1 MELNDPVNIMKIIIS
16 LTEIAIEKTIYITK
30 SSSKETEF
38 SLPLLIKI
46 LKNDV
51 YNFCTSD
58 DILSEASQYI
68 SEVTIEYETDTEKT
82 KTDSSEKTSEE
93 SDISLN
99 SEDKKLLK
107 YIKMNNDDRLW
118 DEEYEGSEGWSDEDR
133 DEYYEDEEYEDEE
146 EYYEDGEYEDEEN
159 AYELTFDIPVYE
171 IADQIEENYN
181 EEEMRKYGLVGQI
194 VGEINLIDNI
204 WEEWSP
210 NNHIGKALKNM
221 VSGFEVDWLK

>member
-30 SSSKETEF
+30 SSSKNSEF
-38 SLPLLIKI
+38 SLPILIKI

-68 SEVTIEYETDTEKT
+68 SEVTIEYDIE
-82 KTDSSEKTSEE
+82 SEKTSDD

-99 SEDKKLLK
+99 SEDKKLLRYVK
-107 YIKMNNDDRLW
+107 QNNDDRLW
-118 DEEYEGSEGWSDEDR
+118 DEEYDGSEGWSEEENEDEEKYYD
-133 DEYYEDEEYEDEE
+133 DEEFYGEEYEDE
-146 EYYEDGEYEDEEN
+146 DK
-159 AYELTFDIPVYE
+159 AYELTFDIPIYD

-181 EEEMRKYGLVGQI
+181 EEEMKKYGLVGKI
-194 VGEINLIDNI
+194 VGEINIIDNI
-204 WEEWSP
+204 WDQWSP
-210 NNHIGKALKNM
+210 DNHIGKVLKNM

>member
-1 MELNDPVNIMKIIIS
+1 MELNDPVNIMKIIIA

-38 SLPLLIKI
+38 SLPLLMKI

-68 SEVTIEYETDTEKT
+68 SEVTIEYEIE
-82 KTDSSEKTSEE
+82 SEKTISTSSDKTSDD

-99 SEDKKLLK
+99 SEDKKLLR
-107 YIKMNNDDRLW
+107 YIKQNNDDRLW
-118 DEEYEGSEGWSDEDR
+118 DEEYDGSEGWSEEDN
-133 DEYYEDEEYEDEE
+133 DDVEYYEDEDEDEDNE
-146 EYYEDGEYEDEEN
+146 
-159 AYELTFDIPVYE
+159 YELTFDIPIYD

-181 EEEMRKYGLVGQI
+181 EEEMKKYGLVGQI

-204 WEEWSP
+204 WEQWYP
-210 NNHIGKALKNM
+210 DNHIGKALKNM